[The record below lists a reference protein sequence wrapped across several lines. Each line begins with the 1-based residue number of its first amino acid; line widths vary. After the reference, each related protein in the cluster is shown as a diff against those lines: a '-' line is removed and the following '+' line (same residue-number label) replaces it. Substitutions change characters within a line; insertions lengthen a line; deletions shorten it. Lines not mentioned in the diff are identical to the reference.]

1 MLNRK
6 MTGTALVT
14 ILAASSLL
22 LVGCGSS
29 SSSSTP
35 SGGGGSSAASS
46 ADPSADNGVAA
57 LPAEQ
62 ILAAAKAA
70 ADTKNSVHMAGTV
83 AGNAFDLIVTKS
95 AGSSGTLTIGG
106 NDMRIIVSGE
116 SVYLKASADFW
127 TTFGGS
133 KGAATAALV
142 GDKWVKASTST
153 AAFSDFLKFDGFLKN
168 IDKSLTSTG
177 SITKGDTSDLDGTPV
192 IALVDNSPTN
202 GGTLLVATTGEPLP
216 LKLMPATSAS
226 SGTDGIKLS
235 DWGTA
240 TPDAIP
246 DAASVLDIS
255 QFQTAGQ

>member
-1 MLNRK
+1 MLNRQ
-6 MTGTALVT
+6 MTGTALVA

-35 SGGGGSSAASS
+35 AGGGSSASS
-46 ADPSADNGVAA
+46 SMDPSADNGVAA
-57 LPAEQ
+57 LPADQ

-70 ADTKNSVHMAGTV
+70 ADTKNSVHMTGTV
-83 AGNAFDLIVTKS
+83 ATNTFDLIVTRS
-95 AGSSGTLTIGG
+95 AGSSGTLSIGG
-106 NDMRIIVSGE
+106 NDVRIVVSGD

-142 GDKWVKASTST
+142 GDKWVKATTST
-153 AAFSDFLKFDGFLKN
+153 TGFSDFLKFDGFLTN
-168 IDKSLTSTG
+168 IDKTLVANGSL
-177 SITKGDTSDLDGTPV
+177 TKGDTSNLNGTPV

-202 GGTLLVATTGEPLP
+202 GGSLLIATTGDPLP
-216 LKLMPATSAS
+216 LKLVPTTTAS
-226 SGTDGIKLS
+226 SGTDGVTLS

-240 TPDAIP
+240 TPDAAP
-246 DAASVLDIS
+246 DAANVIDIS
-255 QFQTAGQ
+255 QFQNAGQ